1 VVTNLIPYILSM
13 AAVFIMQRLA
23 KIPASKARFANVIA
37 FIGAIYSFYALYG
50 SGELAMMWGAIATFF
65 GWTLYG
71 FIADRF
77 EIQPAI
83 EMATS
88 NTDSDASAQNSGA
101 VTSA

>member
-1 VVTNLIPYILSM
+1 
-13 AAVFIMQRLA
+13 
-23 KIPASKARFANVIA
+23 
-37 FIGAIYSFYALYG
+37 
-50 SGELAMMWGAIATFF
+50 MMWGAIATFF